1 MKEYKYLKEWT
12 KKKEKITYY
21 CGAIF
26 IIIIALLLLLLLF
39 ESVISKTTLRIGMI
53 IVLILSIALMALF
66 VLIRTCP
73 KCGYYFGRHGHAPK
87 NCPRCG
93 IRLEE

>member
-12 KKKEKITYY
+12 KKKKKITYY
-21 CGAIF
+21 CIVIS
-26 IIIIALLLLLLLF
+26 IIILLVALSLLIF
-39 ESVISKTTLRIGMI
+39 ENVISKVTLRIGMSI
-53 IVLILSIALMALF
+53 ILILSIALMVLF

-73 KCGYYFGRHGHAPK
+73 KCGFYFGRHGYAPK